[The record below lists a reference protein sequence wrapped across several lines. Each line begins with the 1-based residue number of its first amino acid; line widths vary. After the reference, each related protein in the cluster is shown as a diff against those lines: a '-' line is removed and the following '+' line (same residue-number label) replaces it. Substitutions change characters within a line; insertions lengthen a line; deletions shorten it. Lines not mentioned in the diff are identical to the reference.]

1 MSVIRDGILALERYG
16 QQGRPKRRKY
26 AGRLRRGALLDVFL
40 VVIVVLAVVSRAPVG
55 GLAGYAIERIRGH
68 EATLP
73 TLTAYFDS
81 GAARPP
87 DLSAVALVAEA
98 PSIPDG
104 GVPEPYRTAAR
115 TVLRSAPKPLAK
127 RLNTLNLPEDDRAIV
142 ALDQLYTDDV
152 EVALEVL
159 AIGTDLRNR
168 AVARAAAAGDVTPS
182 RYTSHRRYLPLSAV
196 KDADE
201 VVTATL
207 ALASALELQ
216 MPIQNARVTSKF
228 GHRIHPTLK
237 TKKFHN
243 GVDLAAPI
251 GTPISSAQKG
261 TVSVVGEDKRSGKY
275 VVIEHG
281 NGLRTSYC
289 HLSETKVLRGQQVSR
304 GELVALSGNT
314 GRSTG
319 PHLHWTLKIAGKA
332 MDPLRFKPQ

>member
-1 MSVIRDGILALERYG
+1 M
-16 QQGRPKRRKY
+16 
-26 AGRLRRGALLDVFL
+26 
-40 VVIVVLAVVSRAPVG
+40 IVVLAVAGRSPVG
-55 GLAGYAIERIRGH
+55 GLASYAVELIRGH
-68 EATLP
+68 ETTLP

-87 DLSAVALVAEA
+87 DLSAVPWVAEA
-98 PSIPDG
+98 SPIPEG

-115 TVLRSAPKPLAK
+115 TVLSAAPKALTK
-127 RLNTLNLPEDDRAIV
+127 RLEALDLPEDDRAIL

-152 EVALEVL
+152 EAALEVL
-159 AIGTDLRNR
+159 AIGTELRDR
-168 AVARAAAAGDVTPS
+168 AIARAAAAGDVEPT
-182 RYTSHRRYLPLSAV
+182 RYASHRRYLPQSSA
-196 KDADE
+196 KQADE

-207 ALASALELQ
+207 ALASALDLK
-216 MPIQNARVTSKF
+216 MPVENARVTSKF

-261 TVSVVGEDKRSGKY
+261 TVSVVGEDNRSGKY
-275 VVIEHG
+275 VVVEHG

-289 HLSETKVLRGQQVSR
+289 HLSETKVSRGQRVNR